1 MTFMTSI
8 LILTIACTINADGI
22 EVYHILFYCILP
34 EYYDEGFLSLQH
46 AINLAFI
53 KEIDASSESEI
64 DGMRIQMRRFP
75 YPPYVDDN
83 FILILQRQLPF
94 LILLSFIVTAPN
106 IVKDIIIEKENR
118 LKVSNSYFYI
128 ICFSMDHVHK

>member
-1 MTFMTSI
+1 MQTRLKLTSMK
-8 LILTIACTINADGI
+8 LNPLHL
-22 EVYHILFYCILP
+22 EYLLFYCALP

-46 AINLAFI
+46 AINLALI

-118 LKVSNSYFYI
+118 LKVSNSYFCI
-128 ICFSMDHVHK
+128 LCFWMDHVYNEQ

>member
-1 MTFMTSI
+1 MMLNPLHLDHT
-8 LILTIACTINADGI
+8 
-22 EVYHILFYCILP
+22 LFYCNLP

-46 AINLAFI
+46 AINLALI

-118 LKVSNSYFYI
+118 LKVSDFYFCI
-128 ICFSMDHVHK
+128 ICFSMDHVYNKQ

>member
-1 MTFMTSI
+1 MSMKLSPLHF
-8 LILTIACTINADGI
+8 D
-22 EVYHILFYCILP
+22 YILFYYTFL
-34 EYYDEGFLSLQH
+34 EYHDEGFLSVQH
-46 AINLAFI
+46 AINLALI
-53 KEIDASSESEI
+53 KEIEDSSESEI

-118 LKVSNSYFYI
+118 LKVSDFYLCI
-128 ICFSMDHVHK
+128 IS

>member
-1 MTFMTSI
+1 MMLNPLHLDHT
-8 LILTIACTINADGI
+8 
-22 EVYHILFYCILP
+22 LFYCTLP

>member
-1 MTFMTSI
+1 MQTRLKLTSMK
-8 LILTIACTINADGI
+8 LNPLHL
-22 EVYHILFYCILP
+22 EYLLFYCTLP

-118 LKVSNSYFYI
+118 LKVSNSYFCI
-128 ICFSMDHVHK
+128 ICFSMGHVHNEQ